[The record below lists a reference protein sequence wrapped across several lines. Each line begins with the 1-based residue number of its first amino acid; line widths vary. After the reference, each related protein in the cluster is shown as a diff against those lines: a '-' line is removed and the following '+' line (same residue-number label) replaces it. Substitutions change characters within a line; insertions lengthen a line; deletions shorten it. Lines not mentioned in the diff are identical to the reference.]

1 MFGSFLR
8 AVGLGDFARGFG
20 GGARAAA
27 PASSE
32 QGPPLGSDAWIAQHT
47 VGQAGQPPAV
57 TVAQGPPPAPPPAP
71 EQYLY
76 TLPDGRQVPWIP
88 FIHPSAQG
96 QIQAG
101 GQIPLRAFG
110 TFGVRAP
117 ALGSPWGRQSPTPYP
132 GLSSSSYAGR
142 QSSTP
147 YPGFGSSPMPY
158 PGWRY

>member
-32 QGPPLGSDAWIAQHT
+32 QGPP
-47 VGQAGQPPAV
+47 
-57 TVAQGPPPAPPPAP
+57 PAP

-88 FIHPSAQG
+88 FIHPSEQG

-101 GQIPLRAFG
+101 GQTPLSAFG
-110 TFGVRAP
+110 AFGMRAP
-117 ALGSPWGRQSPTPYP
+117 VPGTPLGRQSATPYP
-132 GLSSSSYAGR
+132 GLSSSSYTGR
-142 QSSTP
+142 QSAT
-147 YPGFGSSPMPY
+147 PY